1 MADFFIRRPIVA
13 MVISIL
19 MVIVG
24 GFVLTRLPVSEYP
37 EVSPPVIN
45 VTGNFRGADAEAV
58 EASVATPIEAQIN
71 GVEDMLY
78 MKSVNAA
85 DGSMTL
91 TATFDLGTSP
101 NLNQVNV
108 QNRASLAFPR
118 LPEAVTRDGVSVKRS
133 SPDILMMIGLVSP
146 KGTYDAVF
154 LSNYATIN
162 LIDAIARVKGVGDVK
177 NFTAQDYAMRL
188 WIDPDRLASRGLT
201 PSDVIAAVRE
211 QNVQAAAGLVGA
223 EPAKKGQEFQYNV
236 VASGL
241 LKDPKEFEEIIV
253 RSNSDGSQVKVKD
266 VARIEMGA
274 QVYKSTARVGGASA
288 AALGIYL
295 APGANALSTAD
306 AIKKQLAEME
316 QRFPPDMKAQVTLDS
331 TLPIKASMESI
342 VHTLFEAVILVII
355 VVFIFLQSFRATL
368 IPMLT
373 VPVALLGTFMVFPL
387 LGFSVNTLT
396 LFGLVLAIGI
406 VVDDAIVV
414 VEAVM
419 HHLEHGMTPVEATR
433 KAMKEVSG
441 PVIAIALILCAVF
454 VPVAFMPGLTG
465 TLYQQFAI
473 TIAASVIFS
482 AINALTL
489 SPALAALLLRP
500 PKPQKGPLGMFFRG
514 FNKGFDA
521 ITSGYTGVV
530 GYLVR
535 RSARTMLLLV
545 AAVVGIVFLGKA
557 VPGGFVSDEDKGY
570 FFISAELPNAASMQ
584 RTEAVGAKIEQI
596 LAKTEGI
603 DAFVNISG
611 FSIMSGVASPNSLTF
626 FVSLKDWKERTTPQ
640 THVKGIIRNLTGQFM
655 RIPEART
662 LAFGPPSL
670 PGYGSASGFTFEL
683 QDRAGGSVE
692 ELAKMSEKFMTEAA
706 KRPELTRLYTG
717 FRPVVPQVKVELD
730 REKCRKLGV
739 NVSDVFNTLQAYLGG
754 AYVNDFNR
762 FGRVYRVFLQAEPQF
777 TSTPEDIRKFNVRN
791 KDGLMVPLDTLVNVS
806 ATGGPAFTTR
816 YNLFRTTE
824 ITGAPAPGYS
834 STQAVAAMEE
844 VAKQVLPSNFG
855 YEWTGLTYQE
865 KKAEGQAVFI
875 FGLAIVFVF
884 LLLAAQYESWSL
896 PFSVLLATPLVVLG
910 TYLGLLMRGF
920 ENNIYAQIGIIM
932 LIGLAAKNAIL
943 IVEFAK
949 MEFDNGKPFI
959 EAAILGAKLRL
970 RPILMT
976 SFAFILGAVPL
987 AIAAG
992 SGAESRKVMGT
1003 AVVFGMGIAT
1013 VIGVFIIPACYVFV
1027 MRLNGSGK
1035 KKPTAEQPPEPSD
1048 LPQGETPTHG

>member
-1 MADFFIRRPIVA
+1 

-19 MVIVG
+19 MVIIG

-45 VTGNFRGADAEAV
+45 VTGNFRGADSEAV

-201 PSDVIAAVRE
+201 PADIIAAVRE

-253 RSNSDGSQVKVKD
+253 RSNPDGSQVKVKD

-274 QVYKSTARVGGASA
+274 QVYKSTARVGGAPA

-306 AIKKQLAEME
+306 AIKKEIAMVE
-316 QRFPPDMKAQVTLDS
+316 QRFPPDMEAQVTLDS

-419 HHLEHGMTPVEATR
+419 HHLEHGATPVEATR

-441 PVIAIALILCAVF
+441 PVVAIALILCAVF

-500 PKPQKGPLGMFFRG
+500 PKPQKGPLGMLFRG

-545 AAVVGIVFLGKA
+545 VAVVGIVFLGKA
-557 VPGGFVSDEDKGY
+557 VPGGFVPDEDKGY
-570 FFISAELPNAASMQ
+570 FFIAAELPNAASMQ
-584 RTEAVGAKIEQI
+584 RSEAVGAKIEQI
-596 LAKTEGI
+596 LAETEGI

-640 THVKGIIRNLTGQFM
+640 THVKGIIRKLTGQFM
-655 RIPEART
+655 GIPEARAM
-662 LAFGPPSL
+662 AFGPPSL

-692 ELAKMSEKFMTEAA
+692 ELAKMSEKFLMEAA

-717 FRPVVPQVKVELD
+717 FRPSVPQVKVDLD

-777 TSTPEDIRKFNVRN
+777 TSKPEDIRKFNVRN

-806 ATGGPAFTTR
+806 ATSGPAFTTR

-824 ITGAPAPGYS
+824 ITGASAPGYS
-834 STQAVAAMEE
+834 SSQAVAAMEE

-865 KKAEGQAVFI
+865 KKAEGQSVFI

-920 ENNIYAQIGIIM
+920 ENNVYAQIGIIM

-949 MEFDNGKPFI
+949 MEFDNGRPFI
-959 EAAILGAKLRL
+959 EAAILAAKLRL

-1013 VIGVFIIPACYVFV
+1013 LIGVFITPACYVFV

-1035 KKPTAEQPPEPSD
+1035 KKPPENEPPGPSD
-1048 LPQGETPTHG
+1048 PPQDEAPAHG